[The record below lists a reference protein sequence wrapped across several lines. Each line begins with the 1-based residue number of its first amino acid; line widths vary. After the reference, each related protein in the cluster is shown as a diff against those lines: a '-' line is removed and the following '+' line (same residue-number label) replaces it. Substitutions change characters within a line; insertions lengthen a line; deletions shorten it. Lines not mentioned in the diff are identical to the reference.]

1 MGLKYAPDV
10 IQEKGTFV
18 KIRYSLKTGEGSYI
32 KGDPREGLAFM
43 EIFTGYDQLI
53 PGLEKRLVGKKVK
66 EKMHVCLPPEEA
78 FGPVRSD
85 LVKEKTYDEF
95 PEGRDLQEGRWVLA
109 RDEKTRAAI
118 GYFVQTKGKDGVV
131 LDYNHPLAG
140 KELVYDL
147 EILEVRPATS
157 EEKSILRPCEGDP
170 EEV

>member
-1 MGLKYAPDV
+1 MGLKHAADE

-18 KIRYSLKTGEGSYI
+18 KIRYSLRTGEGTYI

-43 EIFTGYDQLI
+43 EIFTGYNQLI
-53 PGLEKRLVGKKVK
+53 PGLEKRLLGKKVE

-78 FGPVRSD
+78 FGPY
-85 LVKEKTYDEF
+85 LPEKVKEKSYEEF
-95 PEGRDLQEGRWVLA
+95 PEGRGLQEGRWVLA

-118 GYFVQTKGKDGVV
+118 GYFVQKKGKDRVV

-147 EILEVRPATS
+147 EILEVRPATT